1 MIGNQ
6 QNKKAE
12 ATMEKTLATLASD
25 DIRLRSLL
33 CTLRDSMF
41 FFIVKLRRT
50 CLNILTYAKVM
61 KI

>member
-6 QNKKAE
+6 QSKKAE

-25 DIRLRSLL
+25 DIRLRSFL

-50 CLNILTYAKVM
+50 CLNILT
-61 KI
+61 